1 MGNQRTSTLFRT
13 QNQAQHEEIMKI
25 LSKYILLEFLKAL
38 VFTVMVFVGLYIIA
52 RLVDDMRTFVRHQ
65 PEFSM
70 IILYYFYQLPYFFVQ
85 VLPLAVLLS
94 TLFSLGQLGRHNE
107 LIAMRSCGISFFRV
121 ALPILSATCILVMLV
136 LLFNEVVIPH
146 TNPRAH
152 HIKRVNIE
160 KKSDEAF
167 RFRRDWITRSLSG
180 NRILQ
185 SRHLDA
191 ARGQMQD
198 IILLNLGPN
207 RLVTKRLDAPQAEWK
222 NGKWI
227 FRDGTIRTFDQHGT
241 ITQFE
246 AFQYHA
252 VPFREVP
259 RDFIRQKKDEDQ
271 ILATPIKELRQQISL
286 LREMGSDPRTEEVN
300 MHLKIAFPF
309 ANLILALLGVSI
321 PFIFPSGHRAIVW
334 TAIGFVITIVTG
346 FFYIGF
352 IAVGTSFG
360 KSGTLPPIASVWIA
374 NCVFGAIGMYMFFKA
389 KS

>member
-1 MGNQRTSTLFRT
+1 
-13 QNQAQHEEIMKI
+13 MKI
-25 LSKYILLEFLKAL
+25 LSKYILIEFLKAL
-38 VFTVMVFVGLYIIA
+38 TFTVMVFVGLYIIA

-65 PEFSM
+65 PEISM
-70 IILYYFYQLPYFFVQ
+70 IVLYYAYQLPYFFVQ

-94 TLFSLGQLGRHNE
+94 SLFSLGQLGRHNE
-107 LIAMRSCGISFFRV
+107 LIAMRSCGISFYRI
-121 ALPILSATCILVMLV
+121 ALPILSATFILV
-136 LLFNEVVIPH
+136 LLVLMFNEIVIPH

-152 HIKRVNIE
+152 HIKHVNIE

-167 RFRRDWITRSLSG
+167 RFRRDWITRNLSG

-191 ARGQMQD
+191 LRGRMQD

-207 RLVTKRLDAPQAEWK
+207 GLVEKRLDAPQAEWK

-227 FRDGTIRTFDQHGT
+227 FRDGTIRLFDHNGK
-241 ITQFE
+241 ITKFTG
-246 AFQYHA
+246 FKYHA
-252 VPFREVP
+252 VPFKEVP

-271 ILATPIKELRQQISL
+271 ILATPIKELRQQIKL
-286 LREMGSDPRTEEVN
+286 LKEMGSDPRTEAVN
-300 MHLKIAFPF
+300 LHLKIAFPF
-309 ANLILALLGVSI
+309 ANLILALLGVTI
-321 PFIFPSGHRAIVW
+321 PFIFPTGHRAIVG

-360 KSGTLPPIASVWIA
+360 KNGTLPPIASVWIA
-374 NCVFGAIGMYMFFKA
+374 NCIFGTIGIYMIFTA